1 MATGKRLGEAIDE
14 DASSREMKKMRA
26 SINDA
31 AADLLCP
38 ISQELPVD
46 PCIAEDGQIYER
58 GAIVEWLSRNATS
71 PITRAPMGTK
81 LLPAVPVRNTIGSLI
96 KSGAIEGELA
106 EAWREKLENKLKVKE
121 VGLKAEGGDGTA
133 MWQLGLWYDFGRQG
147 LPIDAVQS
155 RAWYER
161 SAAARDPKG
170 MAAFGD
176 ALLCG
181 WGGPQNT
188 ALGLVMA
195 SQAAELGSDLGA
207 YILGQAFFKG
217 QWGLAKDFVRA
228 RFWLKKIVD
237 GECEHKN
244 LRDPARN
251 KLYPWLRELDGR

>member
-1 MATGKRLGEAIDE
+1 MAIRAGKR
-14 DASSREMKKMRA
+14 
-26 SINDA
+26 
-31 AADLLCP
+31 P
-38 ISQELPVD
+38 
-46 PCIAEDGQIYER
+46 
-58 GAIVEWLSRNATS
+58 
-71 PITRAPMGTK
+71 
-81 LLPAVPVRNTIGSLI
+81 
-96 KSGAIEGELA
+96 
-106 EAWREKLENKLKVKE
+106 
-121 VGLKAEGGDGTA
+121 
-133 MWQLGLWYDFGRQG
+133 
-147 LPIDAVQS
+147 PIDAVQS

-251 KLYPWLRELDGR
+251 KLYPWLRELDAR

>member
-1 MATGKRLGEAIDE
+1 MAIGAGKRPGDAIDQSPQE
-14 DASSREMKKMRA
+14 KKMRA

-46 PCIAEDGQIYER
+46 PVIAEDGQIYER

-71 PITRAPMGTK
+71 PITRAPMGAK

>member
-1 MATGKRLGEAIDE
+1 M
-14 DASSREMKKMRA
+14 
-26 SINDA
+26 
-31 AADLLCP
+31 
-38 ISQELPVD
+38 
-46 PCIAEDGQIYER
+46 
-58 GAIVEWLSRNATS
+58 
-71 PITRAPMGTK
+71 
-81 LLPAVPVRNTIGSLI
+81 
-96 KSGAIEGELA
+96 
-106 EAWREKLENKLKVKE
+106 KVKE

-244 LRDPARN
+244 LRDPARARVD
-251 KLYPWLRELDGR
+251 PWLRELDGR

>member
-1 MATGKRLGEAIDE
+1 
-14 DASSREMKKMRA
+14 MRA

-46 PCIAEDGQIYER
+46 PVIAEDGQIYER

-251 KLYPWLRELDGR
+251 KLYPWLGELDGR

>member
-1 MATGKRLGEAIDE
+1 MAIRAGKRPGDAIDLSPQE
-14 DASSREMKKMRA
+14 KKMRA

-46 PCIAEDGQIYER
+46 PVIAEDGQIYER

-106 EAWREKLENKLKVKE
+106 EAWREKLENKMKVKE

-251 KLYPWLRELDGR
+251 KLYPWLRELDAR

>member
-46 PCIAEDGQIYER
+46 PVIAEDGQIYER

-81 LLPAVPVRNTIGSLI
+81 LLPALNVRNTIGSLI

>member
-1 MATGKRLGEAIDE
+1 MAIRAGKRPGDAIDQT
-14 DASSREMKKMRA
+14 
-26 SINDA
+26 
-31 AADLLCP
+31 P
-38 ISQELPVD
+38 Q
-46 PCIAEDGQIYER
+46 
-58 GAIVEWLSRNATS
+58 
-71 PITRAPMGTK
+71 
-81 LLPAVPVRNTIGSLI
+81 
-96 KSGAIEGELA
+96 GELA

-207 YILGQAFFKG
+207 YIL
-217 QWGLAKDFVRA
+217 A
-228 RFWLKKIVD
+228 RPFSKANGAWQRILS
-237 GECEHKN
+237 EH
-244 LRDPARN
+244 
-251 KLYPWLRELDGR
+251 GFG